1 MPLNEEYVL
10 NKRLARQVYY
20 QELHDKV
27 RDNLQSREADGQAYR
42 TQLKQA
48 IDKRFVLLE
57 KNQRQK
63 YEDKKEYFAKQ
74 KADADTILRQIA
86 DTETR
91 RVQKS
96 VAEGRKYVKHLEEF
110 REKRLETVNQ
120 HERQLY
126 MNDQEN
132 LIK

>member
-1 MPLNEEYVL
+1 VPLNEEFVL

-57 KNQRQK
+57 KTQRQK
-63 YEDKKEYFAKQ
+63 YDDKKEYFAK
-74 KADADTILRQIA
+74 
-86 DTETR
+86 
-91 RVQKS
+91 
-96 VAEGRKYVKHLEEF
+96 
-110 REKRLETVNQ
+110 
-120 HERQLY
+120 
-126 MNDQEN
+126 
-132 LIK
+132 